1 MTINMWQG
9 CEMWASSLMPL
20 GAVVVEEEW
29 RMIAK
34 MFQGVGGGGGEGGGG
49 IMGAP

>member
-1 MTINMWQG
+1 
-9 CEMWASSLMPL
+9 MPL

-34 MFQGVGGGGGEGGGG
+34 MFRSRRWRRRGGRRNSGG
-49 IMGAP
+49 ALNL

>member
-34 MFQGVGGGGGEGGGG
+34 MFQGVEVVEEGGEEE
-49 IMGAP
+49 

>member
-1 MTINMWQG
+1 
-9 CEMWASSLMPL
+9 MPL

-34 MFQGVGGGGGEGGGG
+34 MFEGVGGGGGGGGRRNKG
-49 IMGAP
+49 GALNL

>member
-1 MTINMWQG
+1 
-9 CEMWASSLMPL
+9 MPL

-29 RMIAK
+29 KMIAK
-34 MFQGVGGGGGEGGGG
+34 MFQGVGGGGRGGRGGG

>member
-1 MTINMWQG
+1 
-9 CEMWASSLMPL
+9 MPL

-34 MFQGVGGGGGEGGGG
+34 MFPGAGGGGGGGDKE
-49 IMGAP
+49 